1 MNLRVSQATANNSNY
16 GTWEDFKKDFKR
28 AFISD
33 DEAKEAG
40 EELFVIKQGSD
51 TVSMYNNRFRDMA
64 TRAGITEFHTLA
76 PVYRRGLNRRIWAR
90 ILNRDTQPTAMET
103 VGNVLG
109 YYSIALDAE
118 RAVNQFNERFR
129 DSQRNMRRDKPHAKI
144 RAINQSGQMTRE
156 ERTRL
161 VQEGRCFRCKEK
173 GHQSRNCPKNPG
185 GSNRKPGTL
194 NKYDVKKLRSAIAEL
209 SLEEMDELCAESEED
224 F

>member
-1 MNLRVSQATANNSNY
+1 
-16 GTWEDFKKDFKR
+16 
-28 AFISD
+28 
-33 DEAKEAG
+33 
-40 EELFVIKQGSD
+40 
-51 TVSMYNNRFRDMA
+51 MA

-129 DSQRNMRRDKPHAKI
+129 DAQRNMRRDKPHAKI
-144 RAINQSGQMTRE
+144 RAMNQSGQMTRD

-185 GSNRKPGTL
+185 GSNRKPGTP
-194 NKYDVKKLRSAIAEL
+194 NRYDVKKLRSAIAEL